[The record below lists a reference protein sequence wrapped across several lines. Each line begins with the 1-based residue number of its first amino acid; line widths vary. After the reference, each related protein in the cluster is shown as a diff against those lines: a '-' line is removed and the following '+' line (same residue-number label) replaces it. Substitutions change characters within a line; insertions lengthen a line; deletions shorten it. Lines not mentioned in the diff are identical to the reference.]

1 MDIDNAMEDFADG
14 VLHADPSSEQ
24 ALVEHAG
31 DAEQPEHA
39 GEGPVAGSGAAD
51 PDPDIMLIDD
61 DDQQGDSVSETLL
74 SVLAKN
80 LAGTWFNSQRAR
92 HKVWSFFCP
101 TDSKLSWEE
110 RGKAKELDCL
120 ICHAER

>member
-1 MDIDNAMEDFADG
+1 MENNNFFEGFADG

-31 DAEQPEHA
+31 DDAQPEHA
-39 GEGPVAGSGAAD
+39 GEGPTADSGAHGAAD
-51 PDPDIMLIDD
+51 PDPDIDD
-61 DDQQGDSVSETLL
+61 DYEANPVSETLL

-92 HKVWSFFCP
+92 HKVWAFFCP
-101 TDSKLSWEE
+101 TDSTLSWEE
-110 RGKAKELDCL
+110 RGKAKDIDCL
-120 ICHAER
+120 ICQAER